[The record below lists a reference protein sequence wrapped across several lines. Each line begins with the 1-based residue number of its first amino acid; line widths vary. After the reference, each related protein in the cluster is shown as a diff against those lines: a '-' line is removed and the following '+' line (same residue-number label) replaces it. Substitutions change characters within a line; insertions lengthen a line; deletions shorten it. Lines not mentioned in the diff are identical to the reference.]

1 MIPFN
6 QLYISGK
13 ESAYVNE
20 AIAERELDSDGPF
33 SKRCIQ
39 WLQLELDAEYAMLT
53 PSCTA
58 SLEMAV
64 LLAGVGPG
72 DEVILPSYTFSS
84 TATSVVAAGGIP
96 VFVDIDFET
105 GNVTYPSIVSA
116 VTNKTKAIIVVH
128 YAGTSCADM
137 VLLRSFADEHGLV
150 LIEDAA
156 QAMMSTYQDRYL
168 GTIGHI
174 GCFSFHST
182 KNIICGE
189 GGAILV
195 NEPGMVE
202 RAKVLRDKGTNRA
215 NFIDGLV
222 DKYTWVDKGGSYLPS
237 ELSAA
242 FLLAQLEAAEEI
254 TESRKTIC
262 DFYRTQLTP
271 LAEEKGI
278 FIQPHGQ
285 GMNGHIFFMLLESNE
300 KRKVFSAQLR
310 ELGVSAVP
318 HYVPLHSSV
327 AGKRY
332 GRVVG
337 AMSNTDAFSSRV
349 IRLPVWPGVDRSQVV
364 DAVKHI
370 MAGIYRNI

>member
-6 QLYISGK
+6 QVYISGK

-33 SKRCIQ
+33 SKRCVQ
-39 WLQLELDAEYAMLT
+39 WLQQELDVGYTMLT

-84 TATSVVAAGGIP
+84 TATSVVAAGGVP
-96 VFVDIDFET
+96 VFVDVDLET
-105 GNVTYPSIVSA
+105 GNVTYASIESA

-128 YAGTSCADM
+128 YAGAPCADM
-137 VLLRSFADEHGLV
+137 VQLRSFADEHGLV

-156 QAMMSTYQDRYL
+156 QALLSTYQDRYL

-189 GGAILV
+189 GGAILI

-242 FLLAQLEAAEEI
+242 FLLAQLEAAEDI
-254 TESRKTIC
+254 TESRKAIC
-262 DFYRTQLTP
+262 DFYRIQLAP
-271 LAEEKGI
+271 LA
-278 FIQPHGQ
+278 
-285 GMNGHIFFMLLESNE
+285 
-300 KRKVFSAQLR
+300 V
-310 ELGVSAVP
+310 
-318 HYVPLHSSV
+318 LHSGLS
-327 AGKRY
+327 
-332 GRVVG
+332 
-337 AMSNTDAFSSRV
+337 
-349 IRLPVWPGVDRSQVV
+349 
-364 DAVKHI
+364 
-370 MAGIYRNI
+370 